1 MDSDKCIS
9 KAIQVRLLRIDS
21 NQKKLAQESGIDET
35 QLGRYITGKVGWK
48 VAVLDK
54 LLGPL
59 KWNSLADVS
68 TAADVEREV
77 MQRLSKSPDLEVT
90 A

>member
-9 KAIQVRLLRIDS
+9 KAIQVRLLRLDS
-21 NQKKLAQESGIDET
+21 NQKKLAQESGIDKA

-54 LLGPL
+54 LLRPL
-59 KWNSLADVS
+59 KWDSLADLS
-68 TAADVEREV
+68 AAAAAEQEV